1 MKYIIRYDG
10 AQSVRQKKATKSII
24 YTVQLHRPVGHTD
37 VLHIYQPKQ
46 TSSQQV
52 CIIARCIQ

>member
-1 MKYIIRYDG
+1 MSYDG

-24 YTVQLHRPVGHTD
+24 YTVQPHRLIGHTD